1 MKPFDMHIKNNEFR
15 RQLNTK
21 FKDHDIL
28 EEQVNQLKYRP
39 ELAPYYIY
47 NVKSNYELG
56 PGAGIDTE

>member
-1 MKPFDMHIKNNEFR
+1 
-15 RQLNTK
+15 LNTK

-56 PGAGIDTE
+56 PGAGRDEE